1 MTKDIQSISMDRAKV
16 MAPAIFATEP
26 ASYINQKLYTFTPT
40 TGIIDQMNAQGW
52 QLTKVQQSQ
61 SKSELRKDYGIH
73 IVRFQHPDIYI
84 KDGNGGVEARPEI
97 VVINS
102 HDGTKPL
109 QFEAGLFR
117 LVCENGLVLK
127 TQDFGGFKERHTKF
141 TLDSLKTKIDEKMSI
156 MNKTVGTISKWAEKE
171 MTAAE
176 RRLFATAALALRI
189 SGDRQAE
196 EYEIMEILNPR
207 READKANTLWHTFNR
222 VQENLIK
229 GGYQMNN
236 RTARAITNPMEDM
249 VLNQGLWQIADG
261 FVAMA

>member
-1 MTKDIQSISMDRAKV
+1 MTKSIETISLERAKT

-40 TGIIDQMNAQGW
+40 TGIIDQMNSQGW

-61 SKSELRKDYGIH
+61 SKSALRKDYGIH

-84 KDGNGGVEARPEI
+84 KDENGGVEARPEI

-141 TLDSLKTKIDEKMSI
+141 TLDSLKEKIEEKMSI
-156 MNKTVGTISKWAEKE
+156 MNKTVGTISRWAGKE
-171 MTAAE
+171 MSAAE
-176 RRLFATAALALRI
+176 RRAFATEALQLRI
-189 SGDRQAE
+189 STDRTPE

-207 READKANTLWHTFNR
+207 RDVDRANTLWHTFNR

-249 VLNQGLWQIADG
+249 VLNQGLWQIADR
-261 FVAMA
+261 FVAA

>member
-1 MTKDIQSISMDRAKV
+1 MTTIQPITLDRART

-40 TGIIDQMNAQGW
+40 TGIIDQMNSQGW
-52 QLTKVQQSQ
+52 ELTRVQQSQ
-61 SKSELRKDYGIH
+61 SKSDLRKNYGIH

-84 KDGNGGVEARPEI
+84 KDEKGGVEARPEI

-141 TLDSLKTKIDEKMSI
+141 TLDSLKTMIEEKMSI
-156 MNKTVGTISKWAEKE
+156 MNKTVNTITKWASKE
-171 MTAAE
+171 MSALE
-176 RRLFATAALALRI
+176 RRQFATDALKLRI
-189 SGDRQAE
+189 STDRMPE
-196 EYEIMEILNPR
+196 EYEIMEILSPR

-229 GGYQMNN
+229 GGFQMNN
-236 RTARAITNPMEDM
+236 RTARAITNPLEDM

-261 FVAMA
+261 FVAA

>member
-1 MTKDIQSISMDRAKV
+1 
-16 MAPAIFATEP
+16 
-26 ASYINQKLYTFTPT
+26 
-40 TGIIDQMNAQGW
+40 
-52 QLTKVQQSQ
+52 
-61 SKSELRKDYGIH
+61 
-73 IVRFQHPDIYI
+73 
-84 KDGNGGVEARPEI
+84 
-97 VVINS
+97 
-102 HDGTKPL
+102 
-109 QFEAGLFR
+109 
-117 LVCENGLVLK
+117 
-127 TQDFGGFKERHTKF
+127 
-141 TLDSLKTKIDEKMSI
+141 MSI

-176 RRLFATAALALRI
+176 RRRFATESLALRI

-236 RTARAITNPMEDM
+236 RTARAITNPLEDM

-261 FVAMA
+261 FVAA

>member
-1 MTKDIQSISMDRAKV
+1 MIKNIETISLDKAAQL
-16 MAPAIFATEP
+16 APAIFATKP
-26 ASYINQKLYTFTPT
+26 ASYINQKMYTFTPT
-40 TGIIDQMNAQGW
+40 TGIIDQMNSQGW
-52 QLTKVQQSQ
+52 QLTKVQQSN
-61 SKSELRKDYGIH
+61 SKSELRRDYGIH

-84 KDGNGGVEARPEI
+84 KSETGGVEARPEI

-156 MNKTVGTISKWAEKE
+156 MNKTVDTISKWAGRE
-171 MTAAE
+171 MSAAD
-176 RRLFATAALALRI
+176 RRKFATEALSLRL
-189 SGDRQAE
+189 SSDRVAE

-207 READKANTLWHTFNR
+207 RDADRANTLWHTYNR

-229 GGYQMNN
+229 GGFQMNN

-249 VLNQGLWQIADG
+249 VLNQGLWQLADA
-261 FVAMA
+261 FVTA

>member
-1 MTKDIQSISMDRAKV
+1 MTKSIETISLDRAKT

-40 TGIIDQMNAQGW
+40 TGIIEQMNNQGW

-61 SKSELRKDYGIH
+61 SKSDLRKNYGIH

-84 KDGNGGVEARPEI
+84 KDGFGGVEARPEI

-156 MNKTVGTISKWAEKE
+156 MNGTVDTISKWASKE

-176 RRLFATAALALRI
+176 RRRFATEALALRI
-189 SGDRQAE
+189 SSDRQAE

-207 READKANTLWHTFNR
+207 RDADKANTLWHTFNR

-229 GGYQMNN
+229 GGFQMNN

-249 VLNQGLWQIADG
+249 VLNQGLWQIADS
-261 FVAMA
+261 FVAA

>member
-1 MTKDIQSISMDRAKV
+1 

-40 TGIIDQMNAQGW
+40 TGIIDQMNGQGW

-61 SKSELRKDYGIH
+61 SKSALRKDYGIH

-84 KDGNGGVEARPEI
+84 KDENGGVEARPEI

-141 TLDSLKTKIDEKMSI
+141 TLDSLKEKIEEKMSI
-156 MNKTVGTISKWAEKE
+156 MNKTVGTISRWAGKD
-171 MTAAE
+171 MSAAE
-176 RRLFATAALALRI
+176 RRAFATEALK
-189 SGDRQAE
+189 
-196 EYEIMEILNPR
+196 PR
-207 READKANTLWHTFNR
+207 RDADKANTLWHTFNR

-249 VLNQGLWQIADG
+249 VLNQGLWQIADR
-261 FVAMA
+261 FVAA

>member
-1 MTKDIQSISMDRAKV
+1 MTKDIQPITLDRART

-40 TGIIDQMNAQGW
+40 TGIIEQMNGQGW

-61 SKSELRKDYGIH
+61 SKSDLRKNYGIH

-84 KDGNGGVEARPEI
+84 KDGFGGVEARPEI

-117 LVCENGLVLK
+117 LVCENGLVMK

-141 TLDSLKTKIDEKMSI
+141 TLDSLKEKIEEKMTI
-156 MNKTVGTISKWAEKE
+156 MNKTVDTISRWASKE
-171 MTAAE
+171 MSALE
-176 RRLFATAALALRI
+176 RRSFATQALELRL
-189 SGDRQAE
+189 SGDRTPE

-207 READKANTLWHTFNR
+207 RDADKANTLWHTYNR
-222 VQENLIK
+222 VQENMIK

-236 RTARAITNPMEDM
+236 RTARAITNPLEDFKI
-249 VLNQGLWQIADG
+249 NQGLWQIADA
-261 FVAMA
+261 FVAA

>member
-1 MTKDIQSISMDRAKV
+1 
-16 MAPAIFATEP
+16 
-26 ASYINQKLYTFTPT
+26 
-40 TGIIDQMNAQGW
+40 
-52 QLTKVQQSQ
+52 
-61 SKSELRKDYGIH
+61 
-73 IVRFQHPDIYI
+73 
-84 KDGNGGVEARPEI
+84 
-97 VVINS
+97 
-102 HDGTKPL
+102 
-109 QFEAGLFR
+109 
-117 LVCENGLVLK
+117 
-127 TQDFGGFKERHTKF
+127 
-141 TLDSLKTKIDEKMSI
+141 LDSLKTKIDEKMSI

-176 RRLFATAALALRI
+176 RRKFATEALALRI